1 MAAAKGLGPYASED
15 LHSAISSLRSE
26 YRQIREAQTTL
37 MWSVER
43 WMDRQMQALE
53 QMEQLEETE
62 QRGLDPDS
70 GSRLMWEVAAEVA
83 DEVLSLTQANG
94 EQAFTYAPTN
104 GEQAA
109 ALSDSGAKEG
119 NGSAALGPC
128 AEDAAALRRVCSKH
142 SAVSREKSVGVG
154 FRQASAFQKRCSN
167 PASASTYSE
176 PTQLTEAEKEQ
187 EARRIVDAAQNL
199 ARPAE
204 RRLRNRLQSSV
215 LSNDGQE
222 PLPAPASGPQPWTQ
236 RSLRRVVEHP
246 LFHTTCTIM
255 ILFNSVIIG
264 LGVEHTTTHST
275 ESDFQKMSGYACSI
289 FFLIELVLRLSL
301 HGRKYFTNE
310 NRNWNL
316 FDMFLV
322 LFSIVDVIMD
332 HVGGGGSSSLASG
345 MKTIKMLRIMKVFR
359 VFRFFRELSLLALM
373 IVDSMRSLMWAL
385 LMLAIIIYV
394 FAICFTTSASEHLR
408 SHEGS
413 NSAGLSEVHRQF
425 GSLGRTVYSLVQA
438 MLGGVSW
445 GVCCDALLTIDWF
458 SGALFFFY
466 VAFTILAVM
475 NIITGVFVDN
485 AVETARTQRDFLI
498 QKEMELKEKYAQ
510 EMRDLFMEMD
520 KDGSGT
526 IGLEEINEYLED
538 PRVQGYFA
546 ALGLD
551 PNDTER
557 LFKLIDDDGSGDV
570 DVGEFLDGCLR
581 LKGQARSIDI
591 YSLMHDMKLL
601 DGKVDEMVAWIKED
615 PHLSDYARQSVR
627 SSGNG
632 RTPHVV
638 TVTTTATAT
647 LV

>member
-1 MAAAKGLGPYASED
+1 MSAERCSDSAGPSVTLGE
-15 LHSAISSLRSE
+15 LRSE
-26 YRQIREAQTTL
+26 YYQLQEAELLLQRHRQKWMQSVEGWLERQAQALHMEMEEPAQPRARGQRKRPFLPEATALPGAAPPGVSSQLGPQRPCPQPRPPDGDPEPQADSPRTSEVPDDGLFKAGVQNAVPQADGRRNALSSAYSQSPEAVAEAQRISEMAERLTL
-37 MWSVER
+37 PAARRFKSR
-43 WMDRQMQALE
+43 NRSRRQ
-53 QMEQLEETE
+53 
-62 QRGLDPDS
+62 
-70 GSRLMWEVAAEVA
+70 
-83 DEVLSLTQANG
+83 
-94 EQAFTYAPTN
+94 
-104 GEQAA
+104 
-109 ALSDSGAKEG
+109 
-119 NGSAALGPC
+119 
-128 AEDAAALRRVCSKH
+128 
-142 SAVSREKSVGVG
+142 
-154 FRQASAFQKRCSN
+154 
-167 PASASTYSE
+167 STY
-176 PTQLTEAEKEQ
+176 EQ
-187 EARRIVDAAQNL
+187 
-199 ARPAE
+199 
-204 RRLRNRLQSSV
+204 SV
-215 LSNDGQE
+215 LK
-222 PLPAPASGPQPWTQ
+222 WFI
-236 RSLRRVVEHP
+236 EHP
-246 LFHTTCTIM
+246 AFDSTCAFM

>member
-1 MAAAKGLGPYASED
+1 MCARPSAAKCDPGAMGEASLDEAFRAA
-15 LHSAISSLRSE
+15 LAQVSAVHGQEVHALQQQVAQLRSSLSKVHSA
-26 YRQIREAQTTL
+26 
-37 MWSVER
+37 
-43 WMDRQMQALE
+43 ALCAAIDE
-53 QMEQLEETE
+53 PEMAVVA
-62 QRGLDPDS
+62 R
-70 GSRLMWEVAAEVA
+70 EVAAELA
-83 DEVLSLTQANG
+83 DQHVEVYG
-94 EQAFTYAPTN
+94 R
-104 GEQAA
+104 
-109 ALSDSGAKEG
+109 
-119 NGSAALGPC
+119 GSALDWTNQAGADVASGISSTELSSVDGAPVPLPRCPELLVSAQVSAPEKRKSSLVSARPPTSWFSTALDAPEIEKTRTTERAVEKMRTTDRVCVRDLTKELEKYTAPAVKRQMMRQKFHGVAMGLTRSPGGDRGRVAQVIEHPAFDFLC
-128 AEDAAALRRVCSKH
+128 AVMIILNSVLIGFSVEWQTEHTEENVYMLTASHVCSGFFFLELALRIYISGLSK
-142 SAVSREKSVGVG
+142 
-154 FRQASAFQKRCSN
+154 FFI
-167 PASASTYSE
+167 TSE
-176 PTQLTEAEKEQ
+176 T
-187 EARRIVDAAQNL
+187 
-199 ARPAE
+199 
-204 RRLRNRLQSSV
+204 
-215 LSNDGQE
+215 
-222 PLPAPASGPQPWTQ
+222 
-236 RSLRRVVEHP
+236 
-246 LFHTTCTIM
+246 
-255 ILFNSVIIG
+255 
-264 LGVEHTTTHST
+264 
-275 ESDFQKMSGYACSI
+275 
-289 FFLIELVLRLSL
+289 
-301 HGRKYFTNE
+301 
-310 NRNWNL
+310 RNWNI
-316 FDMFLV
+316 FDCLLV
-322 LFSIVDVIMD
+322 VFSVLDVVVMRSTSGEASS
-332 HVGGGGSSSLASG
+332 VGSG
-345 MKTIKMLRIMKVFR
+345 MKTIKMLRIVRVFR